1 MSEAKE
7 GAKVKVNYTGKLDSG
22 EVFDTSADREPL
34 EFVLGQGQ
42 IIPGFEKA
50 VVGMHPGESKTV
62 KVEPAEAYGERAE
75 ERVFDVP
82 RQELPED
89 IEPQVGQR
97 LQVRHP
103 EGESFVVAIAEV
115 TEDHVKLDANHPL
128 AGKDLTFEIELMEVE

>member
-22 EVFDTSADREPL
+22 EVFDSSADREPL
-34 EFVLGQGQ
+34 EFVVGQGQ

-50 VVGMHPGESKTV
+50 VIGMEPGESKTV
-62 KVEPAEAYGERAE
+62 KVEPEEAYGERTD
-75 ERVFDVP
+75 ERIFEVP
-82 RQELPED
+82 REELPED
-89 IEPQVGQR
+89 IEPQIGQR

-103 EGESFVVAIAEV
+103 EGQSFVVAVAEV

-128 AGKDLTFEIELMEVE
+128 AGQNLTFDIDLLEVE